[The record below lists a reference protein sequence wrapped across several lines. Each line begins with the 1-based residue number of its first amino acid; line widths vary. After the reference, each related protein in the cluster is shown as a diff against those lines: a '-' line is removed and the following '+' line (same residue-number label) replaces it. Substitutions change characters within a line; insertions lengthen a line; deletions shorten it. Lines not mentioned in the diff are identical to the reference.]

1 MLLSAFAAECR
12 QQLHHACIRMQLWPK
27 AVLLLLLLPLPPLL
41 PQSML
46 LLLLSA
52 VAAETCQQLH
62 HACIGMQL
70 RSKAVLPLLAL
81 LLWSPFAAA

>member
-1 MLLSAFAAECR
+1 
-12 QQLHHACIRMQLWPK
+12 MQLWPK